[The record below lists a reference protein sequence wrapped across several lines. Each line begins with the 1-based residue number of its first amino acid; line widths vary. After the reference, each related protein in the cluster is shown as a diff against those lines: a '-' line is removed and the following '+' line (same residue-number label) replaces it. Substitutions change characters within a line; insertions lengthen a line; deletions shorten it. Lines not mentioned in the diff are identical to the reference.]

1 MNFVADEG
9 IDKQIVEQMRNNGH
23 HVLYIAEISP
33 SIPDEDV
40 LDFAI
45 KNEAVLF
52 TADKD
57 FGELIYRQGR
67 FSFGVVLIRLAGIA
81 SARKGEIVND
91 AVRNYGSEFL
101 NGFTVISHG
110 LIRIRKKSE

>member
-9 IDKQIVEQMRNNGH
+9 IDKQIVEQLRKCAH

-33 SIPDEDV
+33 SIPDEEV

-45 KNEAVLF
+45 KNEAVLL

-67 FSFGVVLIRLAGIA
+67 FSLGVVLIRLAGIT
-81 SARKGEIVND
+81 STRKAEIVESVV
-91 AVRNYGSEFL
+91 ANYGSEFL
-101 NGFTVISHG
+101 NSFTVISHNS
-110 LIRIRKKSE
+110 IRIRKKAE

>member
-9 IDKQIVEQMRNNGH
+9 IDKQIVEQLRNNGH
-23 HVLYIAEISP
+23 DVLYIAEISP

-45 KNEAVLF
+45 KNEAVLL

-57 FGELIYRQGR
+57 FGELIYRQRR
-67 FSFGVVLIRLAGIA
+67 FSLGVVLIRLAGIA